1 MIQFNL
7 DIRMEPIKSIL
18 AKAPSEFRII
28 VSEEISNWALM
39 TSNLAKSRSP
49 VRTGNLRQSIA
60 PAKTS
65 DSANVSALAMYAK
78 FVEPP
83 PLGVPMRRKMTRTQF
98 LYNSAVEELDRAVLK
113 INERIKELL
122 EV

>member
-1 MIQFNL
+1 MIQLNL
-7 DIRMEPIKSIL
+7 DIKTKPLKTIL
-18 AKAPSEFRII
+18 EKAPSEFGII
-28 VSEEISNWALM
+28 VSQEISNWALM

-49 VRTGNLRQSIA
+49 VRTGNLRQSIIPRRA
-60 PAKTS
+60 S

-83 PLGVPMRRKMTRTQF
+83 PLGVPMKRRMTRTQF
-98 LYNSAVEELDRAVLK
+98 LYNSAVEELDRTVLR
-113 INERIKELL
+113 INERIRELI

>member
-1 MIQFNL
+1 MINISL
-7 DIRMEPIKSIL
+7 YIKAEPLKTVL
-18 AKAPSEFRII
+18 EKAPSELGSI
-28 VSEEISNWALM
+28 VSGEIANWALR

-49 VRTGNLRQSIA
+49 VRTGNLRQSIT

-65 DSANVSALAMYAK
+65 DSASVSALVMYAK

-83 PLGVPMRRKMTRTQF
+83 PLGVPMKRKMTRTMF
-98 LYNSAVEELDRAVLK
+98 LYNSAMEELDITVSR
-113 INERIKELL
+113 ISERIKELF

>member
-1 MIQFNL
+1 MINISL
-7 DIRMEPIKSIL
+7 DVKAEPLKTVL
-18 AKAPSEFRII
+18 GKAPSEIGSI

-49 VRTGNLRQSIA
+49 IRTGNLRQSIIPRRA
-60 PAKTS
+60 S

-83 PLGVPMRRKMTRTQF
+83 PLGVPMKRRMTRTQF
-98 LYNSAVEELDRAVLK
+98 LYNSAVEELDRAVLR
-113 INERIKELL
+113 INERIRELL

>member
-1 MIQFNL
+1 MIEFTL
-7 DIRMEPIKSIL
+7 DVKAGPIKTIL
-18 AKAPSEFRII
+18 AKAPSELRDI
-28 VSEEISNWALM
+28 VSEEISDWALR

-60 PAKTS
+60 PSKTRY
-65 DSANVSALAMYAK
+65 SANVSAAAMYAK

-98 LYNSAVEELDRAVLK
+98 LYNSAIEEIDWAVLR
-113 INERIKELL
+113 INERIKEML

>member
-1 MIQFNL
+1 MISFEIDLRQ
-7 DIRMEPIKSIL
+7 EPFKSAL
-18 AKAPSEFRII
+18 KKAPSELESI
-28 VSEEISNWALM
+28 VSQEIANWAIR

-49 VRTGNLRQSIA
+49 VRTGNLRQSIL
-60 PAKTS
+60 PAKTT

-83 PLGVPMRRKMTRTQF
+83 PLGVPMKRKMTRTQF
-98 LYNSAVEELDRAVLK
+98 LYNSAIEELDVTVLK
-113 INERIKELL
+113 INDRIKELF

>member
-1 MIQFNL
+1 MINISL
-7 DIRMEPIKSIL
+7 DIKAEPLKTVL
-18 AKAPSEFRII
+18 GKAPSEFRII
-28 VSEEISNWALM
+28 VSEEISNWAIR

-49 VRTGNLRQSIA
+49 LRTGNLRQSIV

>member
-1 MIQFNL
+1 MINISL
-7 DIRMEPIKSIL
+7 DVKAEPLKTVL
-18 AKAPSEFRII
+18 GKAPSELGSI
-28 VSEEISNWALM
+28 VSDEIANWALR

-49 VRTGNLRQSIA
+49 VRTGNLRQSIV
-60 PAKTS
+60 PAKIT

-83 PLGVPMRRKMTRTQF
+83 PLGVPMKRKMTRTMF
-98 LYNSAVEELDRAVLK
+98 LYNSAMEELDQTVLK
-113 INERIKELL
+113 INDRINKLF